1 MGKSKYKK
9 YNKKSF
15 FSSLKKSHG
24 SRVGHEIWAL
34 VFFLIAFFIF
44 LCNEYPHTTGILGS
58 WIQYLT
64 ARLFGIKGSTYL
76 PLFLF
81 IATLSLLYTNIRKNV
96 IIVSS
101 IISYFSF
108 VILLESA
115 SNLVSTT
122 PFFRLESQIG
132 GIVGIIGRFILH
144 KLIGYNGTLLFLIGT
159 FSISCILLFGFS
171 INRMLTQFY
180 QVVKFLYHKL
190 ISPQSFI
197 QQLNS
202 NKIVRKNDNLNS
214 RFNWKSYLIKLFF
227 YKKVTADPLQTP
239 FDDILPVNNIKK
251 EIQPIS
257 DISIQENTASRL
269 LSEDDIFEM
278 PTLKVDNALVPAD
291 QHSQNCANL
300 SSDSHNNVSISGKSD
315 IKNDSPQSSSINYNP
330 ATEKIPESFKLPSP
344 SLLKSGKKINLD
356 SDSLKKY
363 NDKRARILE
372 GTLHS
377 FNVIAQVINITTG
390 PSVTRFELQPG
401 EGIKISKIT
410 NLSKDIALKL
420 AASDIRIEAP
430 IPGKALVGI
439 EVPNDSINM
448 LSFRSLLDQT
458 AFYTNP
464 AALLTLIGMSITGES
479 IVMDLAKLPH
489 ILIAGATGS
498 GKSVCINVIILSLL
512 MRSTPNEVK
521 FLMIDPKKVELSLY
535 DGIPHLLAPVVTNP
549 HKAAATLKKWALI
562 EMERRYE
569 LFAQISVKDITGYN
583 EYVVQELKK
592 FTQKK
597 KKSSTTPLQESID
610 NADSIFS
617 TDSLPSDDYQ
627 NDHLDPPLQ
636 KLPYIVVIIDELAD
650 LMMVASQ
657 DVEQTICRLAQ
668 MARATG
674 IHLVIAT
681 QRPSV
686 NVVTGLIKANIPSR
700 ISFFLQSQIDSR
712 TILDMPGAEK
722 LLGKGDMLYS
732 PAGSLKPKRVQGV
745 FISEGEVKN
754 VVQWLKSQ
762 AVPEYNHDILDVTPL
777 NEDTESDGKNN
788 AHSNANQDVL
798 YEDAKSLIMS
808 TQYASTSYLQ
818 RKLRIGYNRAARI
831 MDELTENGIIAEY
844 AGEKKP
850 RNLSV

>member
-1 MGKSKYKK
+1 MSKRKYKK
-9 YNKKSF
+9 QHQSSKGF

-34 VFFLIAFFIF
+34 TFFLIAFFTF
-44 LCNEYPHTTGILGS
+44 LCNTYPHTTGILGS
-58 WIQYLT
+58 WIQYIT
-64 ARLFGIKGSTYL
+64 ARLFGVQGASYL

-81 IATLSLLYTNIRKNV
+81 IATLSLLYTNIRKN
-96 IIVSS
+96 IILLSS

-108 VILLESA
+108 IILIESYSPSSSA
-115 SNLVSTT
+115 T
-122 PFFRLESQIG
+122 PFFRLESYTGGVIG
-132 GIVGIIGRFILH
+132 VVGQFVLHQFIG
-144 KLIGYNGTLLFLIGT
+144 KNGTLLFLIGT
-159 FSISCILLFGFS
+159 FSVSIILLFGLS
-171 INRMLTQFY
+171 LNKVLTQLFHFF
-180 QVVKFLYHKL
+180 KTA
-190 ISPQSFI
+190 
-197 QQLNS
+197 S
-202 NKIVRKNDNLNS
+202 NKLSRLIKIKNQPEPPPSNTSDPHNI
-214 RFNWKSYLIKLFF
+214 NWKSSLIKLLF
-227 YKKVTADPLQTP
+227 YKKVTAETINTP
-239 FDDILPVNNIKK
+239 FDDIEKIVASPTH
-251 EIQPIS
+251 IQPIT
-257 DISIQENTASRL
+257 D
-269 LSEDDIFEM
+269 
-278 PTLKVDNALVPAD
+278 
-291 QHSQNCANL
+291 
-300 SSDSHNNVSISGKSD
+300 VSIHENQTTTSLSQDDLFDMPSLD
-315 IKNDSPQSSSINYNP
+315 IPSPIDETQQDHPPLADSPPNDVLISDPPITVSTPQAASPLSYKK
-330 ATEKIPESFKLPSP
+330 THSFKLPSA

-356 SDSLKKY
+356 NATLKKY
-363 NDKRARILE
+363 NQERAKILE
-372 GTLHS
+372 STLQS
-377 FNVIAQVINITTG
+377 FNVTAQVVNITMG

-401 EGIKISKIT
+401 EGVKISKIT

-439 EVPNDSINM
+439 EVPNDSVNM
-448 LSFRSLLDQT
+448 LSFRSLIDQT
-458 AFYTNP
+458 NFYNDS

-512 MRSTPNEVK
+512 MRCTPDQVK

-535 DGIPHLLAPVVTNP
+535 EGIPHLLAPVVTNP

-562 EMERRYE
+562 EMERRYDA
-569 LFAQISVKDITGYN
+569 FSKVGVKDIVSYN
-583 EYVVQELKK
+583 KYVAEEIKK
-592 FTQKK
+592 QTKK
-597 KKSSTTPLQESID
+597 KTKKSDPTTDPLTD
-610 NADSIFS
+610 DDDADHYDQLHCDA
-617 TDSLPSDDYQ
+617 DSLP
-627 NDHLDPPLQ
+627 Q

-686 NVVTGLIKANIPSR
+686 NVVTGLIKANVPSR

-712 TILDMPGAEK
+712 TILDMAGAEK

-732 PAGSLKPKRVQGV
+732 PAGSFKPKRVQGV

-754 VVQWLKSQ
+754 VVKWLKSQ
-762 AVPEYNHDILDVTPL
+762 ASPDYNNEILEVTPI
-777 NEDTESDGKNN
+777 NEDTDASHD
-788 AHSNANQDVL
+788 SSSNQDPNKDAL
-798 YEDAKSLIMS
+798 YEDAKSLIM
-808 TQYASTSYLQ
+808 TTEYASTSYLQ

-831 MDELTENGIIAEY
+831 MDQLTEEGIIAAY